1 MGSAFL
7 KIIKKNFVNFFEP
20 VRSVRRPSGILT
32 TSPKPNCVISLI
44 MLQQTYSRSVNIL
57 KALGSQHGNQLIE
70 LYRPGLLTPWD
81 RSTTKR
87 YYGFLTD
94 LRAKIDINS
103 LAEAQIPDLDLTTS
117 RVERM
122 TSIRDVEW
130 KSPRM
135 QLDFLFKT
143 STSPLAEIAQV
154 SLLNRQ
160 PYYQVNLMGYLT
172 DNGIFAIGNDAS
184 LYVRIRNV
192 GYGTLYQNDS
202 VTVFGAVK
210 EECSVIPDA
219 PVEISHSDS
228 YRWIVT
234 DENSLLLP
242 ANPQRKHLVLINK
255 GSEPI
260 YINYGLVATAEHG
273 ITLMPSG
280 GSYEINTTNL
290 YKGALSAISED
301 SGSILTGIE
310 SV

>member
-1 MGSAFL
+1 
-7 KIIKKNFVNFFEP
+7 
-20 VRSVRRPSGILT
+20 
-32 TSPKPNCVISLI
+32 
-44 MLQQTYSRSVNIL
+44 MLQETYSRSVNIL

-87 YYGFLTD
+87 YYGFMTD
-94 LRAKIDINS
+94 LRAKIDIQS
-103 LAEAQIPDLDLTTS
+103 LSEMPIPDLDVTTS
-117 RVERM
+117 RIDRM
-122 TSIRDVEW
+122 TSIRDAEW

-135 QLDFLFKT
+135 ELSILFKT
-143 STSPLAEIAQV
+143 STAPLCELARV

-172 DNGIFAIGNDAS
+172 DNGIFALGNDAS
-184 LYVRIRNV
+184 LYVRVENV
-192 GYGTLYQNDS
+192 GWGTLYSSDS
-202 VTVFGAVK
+202 VILFGAVK
-210 EECSVIPDA
+210 EECSVIPAA

-228 YRWIVT
+228 YRWEVT
-234 DENSLLLP
+234 VQNRLLLP

-260 YINYGLVATAEHG
+260 YINYGLVATVEHG

-280 GSYEINTTNL
+280 GSYELNTTNL
-290 YKGALSAISED
+290 YKGVLSAVSNG

>member
-1 MGSAFL
+1 
-7 KIIKKNFVNFFEP
+7 
-20 VRSVRRPSGILT
+20 
-32 TSPKPNCVISLI
+32 
-44 MLQQTYSRSVNIL
+44 MLQQSYSRSTNIL
-57 KALGSQHGNQLIE
+57 KSLGSQHGNQLIE

-87 YYGFLTD
+87 YYGFMTD
-94 LRAKIDINS
+94 LRAKVDINS
-103 LAEAQIPDLDLTTS
+103 LAESALPDLDLTTS
-117 RVERM
+117 RIERM
-122 TSIRDVEW
+122 TSIRDLEW
-130 KSPRM
+130 NSPRM
-135 QLDFLFKT
+135 QLDLLFKT
-143 STSPLAEIAQV
+143 STAPLVEIAQV

-172 DNGIFAIGNDAS
+172 DNGIFALGNDAS
-184 LYVRIRNV
+184 FYVRIRNV

-202 VTVFGAVK
+202 VVLFGAVK

-219 PVEISHSDS
+219 PTEISHSDS

-234 DENSLLLP
+234 TDNSLLLP

-260 YINYGLVATAEHG
+260 YINYGLVATPEYG

-290 YKGALSAISED
+290 YKGVLSAVSEN

>member
-1 MGSAFL
+1 M
-7 KIIKKNFVNFFEP
+7 
-20 VRSVRRPSGILT
+20 
-32 TSPKPNCVISLI
+32 
-44 MLQQTYSRSVNIL
+44 
-57 KALGSQHGNQLIE
+57 IE

-94 LRAKIDINS
+94 LRVKVDINS
-103 LAEAQIPDLDLTTS
+103 LSESQIPDLDLTTS

-122 TSIRDVEW
+122 VSMRNVEW
-130 KSPRM
+130 NSPRM
-135 QLDFLFKT
+135 HLDIFLKT
-143 STSPLAEIAQV
+143 STAPLTEIAEL

-172 DNGIFAIGNDAS
+172 DNGIFAMANDAA
-184 LYVRIRNV
+184 LYVRVTNA
-192 GYGTLYQNDS
+192 GWGTLYNGDS
-202 VTVFGAVK
+202 VVIFGAVK

-260 YINYGLVATAEHG
+260 YINYGLVATPEYG

-280 GSYEINTTNL
+280 GSYELNTTNL
-290 YKGALSAISED
+290 YKGVLSAVSEG
-301 SGSILTGIE
+301 SGSVLTGIE